1 MSGTRTSLSG
11 WLARMGFADVPR
23 AERDLAALGI
33 AGGDHPVLAELAQAP
48 DPDLA
53 LTGLAQV
60 AERDSG
66 LIDGLAK
73 DPAFRARLMAV
84 LGVSKALAAH
94 LARHPEDT
102 AVLRGRDA
110 DRRPEPSQLRG
121 GLLRAVG
128 ADPDDPVPIAAA
140 ADAAPGAADPAAR
153 LAAAYRRGLLHLA
166 ARDLTGVITI
176 DQAAAELADLADAV
190 LESALA
196 VARAELAAEHPAE
209 AGAAA
214 AARLAIV
221 AMGKCGARE
230 LNYASDVDVIFVAE
244 PADEQTAEE
253 AALGAATRLA
263 AGLIRVCE
271 RATPEG
277 AIFPV
282 DPNLRPEGRQG
293 PLVRTLA
300 SHLAY
305 YDRWAKTWEFQA
317 LLKAR
322 PAAGDRDLG
331 RRYVTAVAPLVWQA
345 SQRENFVEDV
355 QAMRRRVVATLP
367 RNMAGRELK
376 LGPGGLRDIE
386 FAVQLLQLVHGSADD
401 RLRVPATLPALAAL
415 ADGGYVGRAD
425 ADDLAQA
432 YRFLRQTE
440 HLLQIYQLR
449 RTHTLPTDPAVLR
462 RLGRAMRKSN
472 SANPVFPN
480 GPLVPPTAARSPLAR
495 PQPGLVVPPGPAP
508 LAPGLPPDFRP
519 PAPGLLP
526 DFRPASGA
534 FPGPRPS
541 ASSSTAAAAA
551 PEEAFTQ
558 AWTRHAQQVRR
569 LHEKLFY
576 RPLLDAVAK
585 LPSGAARLTPDAARA
600 RLEALGYRDPA
611 GALRHIEALTSGLRR
626 RAAIQRTLLPVLLG
640 WFADAAEPDAGLLA
654 FRQVSEALGETPWF
668 LRLLR
673 DETKA
678 AERIATVLASSRY
691 ATGLLL
697 RAPEAVAIFAD
708 DAELVPKT
716 ADALR
721 SEMMAAARRHAPT
734 LVPADAEQAAVT
746 IRSLRRRELLRVA
759 AADVLGLIGLAE
771 TAEAL
776 TAITTATLD
785 AVLAIAIAKIEME
798 LRAPLPTKFAVI
810 AMGRY
815 GGHESGF
822 GSDAD
827 VIFVHDPIDP
837 EAGPAAER
845 QASDAAQA
853 VGTELRRLL
862 SLPAPDPPLLVDAD
876 LRPEGRQG
884 PLVRSLAAC
893 RAYYERRA
901 APWEFQAL
909 LRAEFAVGSAEL
921 GAEFIALADR
931 FRYPADL
938 ADPAVR
944 EIRRVKA
951 RIEAERIPRGTDRA
965 LHLKLG
971 PGGLSDVEWTVQ
983 LLQLRYGHAVEG
995 LRTTRTLAALAAA
1008 VEAGLVTAPRRG
1020 RAERRLALRLPR
1032 QERDHARPRPPRRRL
1047 PGQARRAHRGRPA
1060 ARLQTVSRPG
1070 RSRRRRRPLLQ
1081 LRRRLE
1087 RHPRPGPRG
1096 GLPPH
1101 RPPRP
1106 QGHGPPL
1113 LRLTAPSRAR
1123 PPTTLPPNIQ
1133 PHRAPH
1139 RPLCSQKIDLHPR
1152 VPLMQKILES
1162 FFVAEEKHSHSG
1174 LSLQVLY
1181 RRWLIRPIRP
1191 TRDAGR
1197 ERPSHSRRLFEITAR
1212 SSTLRAPDDCQTR
1225 RLPGAWS
1232 IGAPL

>member
-1 MSGTRTSLSG
+1 VSGTRTSLSG

-23 AERDLAALGI
+23 AERELAGLGLAGDDHPLLAA
-33 AGGDHPVLAELAQAP
+33 LAQAP

-53 LTGLAQV
+53 LAGLAQV
-60 AERDSG
+60 AERDKSLVG
-66 LIDGLAK
+66 ALTQ
-73 DPAFRARLMAV
+73 DPAFRTRLIAV
-84 LGVSKALAAH
+84 LGVSKALADH
-94 LARHPEDT
+94 LARHPADS

-110 DRRPEPSQLRG
+110 DRRPEPGQVRAE
-121 GLLRAVG
+121 LLRAVG
-128 ADPDDPVPIAAA
+128 ADPDDRVPTAAVG
-140 ADAAPGAADPAAR
+140 DAATDPAGL
-153 LAAAYRRGLLHLA
+153 LAAAYRRRVLHLA

-190 LESALA
+190 LDSALA
-196 VARAELAAEHPAE
+196 VARAELPAEHPAE
-209 AGAAA
+209 AAAA
-214 AARLAIV
+214 ATARLAIV

-244 PADEQTAEE
+244 PAERADPADEQTSEE

-263 AGLIRVCE
+263 AGTIRVCE
-271 RATPEG
+271 RTTPEG

-331 RRYVTAVAPLVWQA
+331 ERYAKAVAPLVWHA

-367 RNMAGRELK
+367 KNMAGRELK

-386 FAVQLLQLVHGSADD
+386 FAVQLLQLVHGSVDD

-440 HLLQIYQLR
+440 HLLQLYQLR

-462 RLGRAMRKSN
+462 RLGRAMRRSN

-480 GPLVPPTAARSPLAR
+480 GPLAPPNSAPPSLGRA
-495 PQPGLVVPPGPAP
+495 QPGAGPSPGADRPALGRAQP
-508 LAPGLPPDFRP
+508 GIGLPPGTRP
-519 PAPGLLP
+519 PA
-526 DFRPASGA
+526 RPAS
-534 FPGPRPS
+534 P
-541 ASSSTAAAAA
+541 AAASA
-551 PEEAFTQ
+551 EEAFTQ

-611 GALRHIEALTSGLRR
+611 GALRHIQALTSGLRR

-678 AERIATVLASSRY
+678 AERIACVLASSRY

-721 SEMMAAARRHAPT
+721 AEMMAAARRHAADLSPAKTSLTATPT
-734 LVPADAEQAAVT
+734 NTPAPPAATTRPATTSAADAEQAAVA

-785 AVLAIAIAKIEME
+785 AVLAVAIAKIEME
-798 LRAPLPTKFAVI
+798 LRAPLPTRFAVI

-827 VIFVHDPIDP
+827 VIFVHDPLIGP
-837 EAGPAAER
+837 EAGAAAER
-845 QASDAAQA
+845 RASDAAQA

-909 LRAEFAVGSAEL
+909 LRAEFAVGSPEL

-931 FRYPADL
+931 FRYPPDGL
-938 ADPAVR
+938 GDPAVR
-944 EIRRVKA
+944 EIRRIKA

-983 LLQLRYGHAVEG
+983 LLQLQYAHAVDG
-995 LRTTRTLAALAAA
+995 LRTTRTLAALDAA
-1008 VEAGLVTAPRRG
+1008 VLAGLVTAPDAAALSAAWRFGSRVRNAIMLVRG
-1020 RAERRLALRLPR
+1020 RPGDAFPAKHDELTAVARLLGYKPSSGGPAGGADAAARSSNSGVAWNDTPAQALEEDYRRT
-1032 QERDHARPRPPRRRL
+1032 
-1047 PGQARRAHRGRPA
+1047 ARRARK
-1060 ARLQTVSRPG
+1060 VM
-1070 RSRRRRRPLLQ
+1070 
-1081 LRRRLE
+1081 
-1087 RHPRPGPRG
+1087 
-1096 GLPPH
+1096 
-1101 RPPRP
+1101 
-1106 QGHGPPL
+1106 
-1113 LRLTAPSRAR
+1113 
-1123 PPTTLPPNIQ
+1123 
-1133 PHRAPH
+1133 
-1139 RPLCSQKIDLHPR
+1139 D
-1152 VPLMQKILES
+1152 
-1162 FFVAEEKHSHSG
+1162 
-1174 LSLQVLY
+1174 
-1181 RRWLIRPIRP
+1181 
-1191 TRDAGR
+1191 
-1197 ERPSHSRRLFEITAR
+1197 RLFY
-1212 SSTLRAPDDCQTR
+1212 
-1225 RLPGAWS
+1225 G
-1232 IGAPL
+1232 

>member
-1 MSGTRTSLSG
+1 VSGTRTSLSG

-23 AERDLAALGI
+23 AERELAALGI
-33 AGGDHPVLAELAQAP
+33 AGGDHPLLADLAQAP

-53 LTGLAQV
+53 LTGLAQI

-66 LIDGLAK
+66 LIDGLTK
-73 DPAFRARLMAV
+73 DPAYRARTIAV

-110 DRRPEPSQLRG
+110 DRRPDPGRLRAE
-121 GLLRAVG
+121 LLRAVG
-128 ADPDDPVPIAAA
+128 ADPDDPVPVA
-140 ADAAPGAADPAAR
+140 ADSDKETAADPAAR

-166 ARDLTGVITI
+166 ARDQTGVITI
-176 DQAAAELADLADAV
+176 DQTAAELADLADAV

-209 AGAAA
+209 AAAAA

-244 PADEQTAEE
+244 PADEQTSEE

-263 AGLIRVCE
+263 AGMIRVCE

-331 RRYVTAVAPLVWQA
+331 RRYATAVAPLVWQA

-367 RNMAGRELK
+367 KNMAGRELK

-472 SANPVFPN
+472 SATPVFPN
-480 GPLVPPTAARSPLAR
+480 GPLVPPNAPPSPLAR
-495 PQPGLVVPPGPAP
+495 PRPGTGLTPSPPTLAPGPAP
-508 LAPGLPPDFRP
+508 DSRP
-519 PAPGLLP
+519 PALGPSPG
-526 DFRPASGA
+526 RPHPA
-534 FPGPRPS
+534 PGPSHGRQ
-541 ASSSTAAAAA
+541 SSPTTAAAAA

-585 LPSGAARLTPDAARA
+585 LPSGAARLTPEAARA
-600 RLEALGYRDPA
+600 RLEALGYHDPA

-721 SEMMAAARRHAPT
+721 AEMLAAARRHAPT
-734 LVPADAEQAAVT
+734 LVPDDAEQAAVT

-759 AADVLGLIGLAE
+759 AADVLGLIGLTE

-798 LRAPLPTKFAVI
+798 QRAPLPTSAGLGRFSVI

-827 VIFVHDPIDP
+827 VIFVYDPRPGLDP
-837 EAGPAAER
+837 AGER
-845 QASDAAQA
+845 RAGDAAQA
-853 VGTELRRLL
+853 VGAELRRLL

-901 APWEFQAL
+901 QPWEFQAL

-931 FRYPADL
+931 FRYPAGL

-944 EIRRVKA
+944 EIRRIKA

-983 LLQLRYGHAVEG
+983 LLQLQYGHAVEG

-1008 VEAGLVTAPRRG
+1008 VEAGLVTAPDEAALSAAWRFGSRVRNAIMLVRG
-1020 RAERRLALRLPR
+1020 RPGDAFPAKHDELTAVARLLGYKPSAGPMADAAARSSNSAAAWNDTPAQALEEDYRRT
-1032 QERDHARPRPPRRRL
+1032 
-1047 PGQARRAHRGRPA
+1047 ARRARK
-1060 ARLQTVSRPG
+1060 VM
-1070 RSRRRRRPLLQ
+1070 
-1081 LRRRLE
+1081 
-1087 RHPRPGPRG
+1087 
-1096 GLPPH
+1096 
-1101 RPPRP
+1101 
-1106 QGHGPPL
+1106 
-1113 LRLTAPSRAR
+1113 
-1123 PPTTLPPNIQ
+1123 
-1133 PHRAPH
+1133 
-1139 RPLCSQKIDLHPR
+1139 D
-1152 VPLMQKILES
+1152 
-1162 FFVAEEKHSHSG
+1162 
-1174 LSLQVLY
+1174 
-1181 RRWLIRPIRP
+1181 
-1191 TRDAGR
+1191 
-1197 ERPSHSRRLFEITAR
+1197 RLFY
-1212 SSTLRAPDDCQTR
+1212 
-1225 RLPGAWS
+1225 G
-1232 IGAPL
+1232 

>member
-1 MSGTRTSLSG
+1 
-11 WLARMGFADVPR
+11 MGFADVPR
-23 AERDLAALGI
+23 AERELAALGL
-33 AGGDHPVLAELAQAP
+33 AGDDHPLLTALAQAP

-53 LTGLAQV
+53 LAGLAQV
-60 AERDSG
+60 AERDKS
-66 LIDGLAK
+66 LIGALAQ
-73 DPAFRARLMAV
+73 DAAFRVRLIAV
-84 LGVSKALAAH
+84 LGVSKALADH
-94 LARHPEDT
+94 LARHPADS

-110 DRRPEPSQLRG
+110 DRPPWPGQVRAE
-121 GLLRAVG
+121 LLRAVG
-128 ADPDDPVPIAAA
+128 ADPDDQAPTAAA
-140 ADAAPGAADPAAR
+140 GDAGTDPAGL
-153 LAAAYRRGLLHLA
+153 LAAAYRRGVLHLA

-176 DQAAAELADLADAV
+176 DEAAAELADLADAV
-190 LESALA
+190 LDAALA
-196 VARAELAAEHPAE
+196 VSRAELAAEHPAD
-209 AGAAA
+209 AAA
-214 AARLAIV
+214 ARAARLAIV

-244 PADEQTAEE
+244 SADDQVSEE
-253 AALGAATRLA
+253 AALNAATRLA

-271 RATPEG
+271 RTTPEG

-322 PAAGDRDLG
+322 PAAGDRALG
-331 RRYVTAVAPLVWQA
+331 ERYATAVAPLVWHA

-367 RNMAGRELK
+367 KNMAGRELK

-386 FAVQLLQLVHGSADD
+386 FAVQLLQLVHGAADD

-449 RTHTLPTDPAVLR
+449 RTHTLPTDRAVLR

-472 SANPVFPN
+472 SATPVFPN
-480 GPLVPPTAARSPLAR
+480 GPLVPPTAAPAPLAR
-495 PQPGLVVPPGPAP
+495 PRPGLGVSPDSAQPAS
-508 LAPGLPPDFRP
+508 GVSPDFRP
-519 PAPGLLP
+519 PA
-526 DFRPASGA
+526 SGA
-534 FPGPRPS
+534 FSGARVSP
-541 ASSSTAAAAA
+541 SSSAAAAVA
-551 PEEAFTQ
+551 PEEAFTR
-558 AWTRHAQQVRR
+558 AWTKHAQQVRR

-654 FRQVSEALGETPWF
+654 FRQVSEALGESPWF

-721 SEMMAAARRHAPT
+721 AEMMAAARRHAAVLIPPNSAT
-734 LVPADAEQAAVT
+734 PVGTTSADAEQAAVT

-759 AADVLGLIGLAE
+759 AADVLGLIGLTE

-785 AVLAIAIAKIEME
+785 AVLAVAIAKIEME
-798 LRAPLPTKFAVI
+798 LRAPLPTRFAVI

-909 LRAEFAVGSAEL
+909 LRAEFAVGSPGL

-931 FRYPADL
+931 FRYPADGL

-944 EIRRVKA
+944 EIRRIKA

-983 LLQLRYGHAVEG
+983 LLQLQHGHAEPG
-995 LRTTRTLAALAAA
+995 LRTTRTLAGLDAA
-1008 VEAGLVTAPRRG
+1008 VQAGLVAAPDAAALSASWRFGSRVRNAIMLVRG
-1020 RAERRLALRLPR
+1020 RPGDAFPAKHDELTAVARLLGYKPSSGAPAAPADAAARSSNSAVGWNDTPAQALEEDYRRT
-1032 QERDHARPRPPRRRL
+1032 
-1047 PGQARRAHRGRPA
+1047 ARRARK
-1060 ARLQTVSRPG
+1060 VM
-1070 RSRRRRRPLLQ
+1070 
-1081 LRRRLE
+1081 
-1087 RHPRPGPRG
+1087 
-1096 GLPPH
+1096 
-1101 RPPRP
+1101 
-1106 QGHGPPL
+1106 
-1113 LRLTAPSRAR
+1113 
-1123 PPTTLPPNIQ
+1123 
-1133 PHRAPH
+1133 
-1139 RPLCSQKIDLHPR
+1139 D
-1152 VPLMQKILES
+1152 
-1162 FFVAEEKHSHSG
+1162 
-1174 LSLQVLY
+1174 
-1181 RRWLIRPIRP
+1181 
-1191 TRDAGR
+1191 
-1197 ERPSHSRRLFEITAR
+1197 RLFY
-1212 SSTLRAPDDCQTR
+1212 
-1225 RLPGAWS
+1225 G
-1232 IGAPL
+1232 

>member
-1 MSGTRTSLSG
+1 
-11 WLARMGFADVPR
+11 MGFADVPR
-23 AERDLAALGI
+23 AERELDALGI
-33 AGGDHPVLAELAQAP
+33 ATDSHPLLAGLAQAA

-60 AERDSG
+60 ADRDKTLLKR
-66 LIDGLAK
+66 LID
-73 DPAFRARLMAV
+73 DTAFRARLIAV
-84 LGVSKALAAH
+84 LGVSKALADH
-94 LARHPEDT
+94 LARHPADSS
-102 AVLRGRDA
+102 VLQGRDA
-110 DRRPEPSQLRG
+110 DRRPEPGLIRDE
-121 GLLRAVG
+121 LLRAVG
-128 ADPDDPVPIAAA
+128 ADPGDRAPVAATA
-140 ADAAPGAADPAAR
+140 GPDAKADPAAL
-153 LAAAYRRGLLHLA
+153 LAAAYRRRLLHLA
-166 ARDLTGVITI
+166 ARDRTGVAAF
-176 DQAAAELADLADAV
+176 DEVAAELADLADAV
-190 LESALA
+190 LDAALA
-196 VARAELAAEHPAE
+196 VARAELPADAAG
-209 AGAAA
+209 GAAV
-214 AARLAIV
+214 RLAVV

-244 PADEQTAEE
+244 PADEQTSEQE
-253 AALGAATRLA
+253 ALNLATKLA
-263 AGLIRVCE
+263 AGMIRVCE
-271 RATPEG
+271 RSTPEG

-322 PAAGDRDLG
+322 PAAGDRELG
-331 RRYVTAVAPLVWQA
+331 DRYAVAVAPLVWQA
-345 SQRENFVEDV
+345 AQRDNFVEDV

-367 RNMAGRELK
+367 KNMAGRELK

-401 RLRVPATLPALAAL
+401 RLRVPGTLPALKAL

-425 ADDLAQA
+425 AEELAQA

-440 HLLQIYQLR
+440 HLLQLYQLR

-462 RLGRAMRKSN
+462 RLGRAMRN
-472 SANPVFPN
+472 SQSLTPVILNDRVVSP
-480 GPLVPPTAARSPLAR
+480 VQPPSLASAQHDIR
-495 PQPGLVVPPGPAP
+495 VAP
-508 LAPGLPPDFRP
+508 SGRP
-519 PAPGLLP
+519 P
-526 DFRPASGA
+526 S
-534 FPGPRPS
+534 
-541 ASSSTAAAAA
+541 

-611 GALRHIEALTSGLRR
+611 GALRHIQALTSGLRR

-678 AERIATVLASSRY
+678 AERMAYVLASSRY

-716 ADALR
+716 SDALR
-721 SEMMAAARRHAPT
+721 AEMMAATKRHVAGLGPPETSLDAKAGSPAAAPT
-734 LVPADAEQAAVT
+734 GLTGLTAAGVGAGAGAGAGQRSRSAADAEQAAVI

-759 AADVLGLIGLAE
+759 ASNVLGLIGLAE

-785 AVLAIAIAKIEME
+785 AVLTVAVAKIEME
-798 LRAPLPTKFAVI
+798 LRAPLSTRFAVI

-827 VIFVHDPIDP
+827 VIFVHDPQPTALD
-837 EAGPAAER
+837 GAADR
-845 QASDAAQA
+845 RASEAAQA

-876 LRPEGRQG
+876 LRPEGKQG

-901 APWEFQAL
+901 APWERQAL
-909 LRAEFAVGSAEL
+909 LRAEFAVGDAAL
-921 GAEFIALADR
+921 GAEFIALADQ
-931 FRYPADL
+931 FRYPVGGLDE
-938 ADPAVR
+938 PTVR
-944 EIRRVKA
+944 EIRRIKA
-951 RIEAERIPRGTDRA
+951 RMESERIPRGTDRA

-983 LLQLRYGHAVEG
+983 LLQLRHGHAGEG
-995 LRTTRTLAALAAA
+995 LRTTRTIEALDAAVAAGLATHADAEALAAA
-1008 VEAGLVTAPRRG
+1008 WRFGSRIRNAIMLVRG
-1020 RAERRLALRLPR
+1020 RPGDALPAKHDELTAVARLLGYKPSVTPADIRAQPIPTWNDTPAQALEEDYRRN
-1032 QERDHARPRPPRRRL
+1032 
-1047 PGQARRAHRGRPA
+1047 ARRARK
-1060 ARLQTVSRPG
+1060 VM
-1070 RSRRRRRPLLQ
+1070 
-1081 LRRRLE
+1081 
-1087 RHPRPGPRG
+1087 
-1096 GLPPH
+1096 
-1101 RPPRP
+1101 
-1106 QGHGPPL
+1106 
-1113 LRLTAPSRAR
+1113 
-1123 PPTTLPPNIQ
+1123 
-1133 PHRAPH
+1133 
-1139 RPLCSQKIDLHPR
+1139 D
-1152 VPLMQKILES
+1152 
-1162 FFVAEEKHSHSG
+1162 
-1174 LSLQVLY
+1174 
-1181 RRWLIRPIRP
+1181 
-1191 TRDAGR
+1191 
-1197 ERPSHSRRLFEITAR
+1197 RLFY
-1212 SSTLRAPDDCQTR
+1212 
-1225 RLPGAWS
+1225 G
-1232 IGAPL
+1232 